1 MASFKI
7 VTDSSCDLPPELAEQ
22 LDLTVLPLKVT
33 LNDTET
39 YKNDLAGTEIAFDK
53 FYAKLRDKAASKTSA
68 PSLDDFETVLRTV
81 LEAGNDFL
89 YIGFSSG
96 LSATYQAGRLA
107 CENLSQEFSD
117 RKIMHVDSLCASMGQ
132 GLLVYHA
139 AKLAEEGKS
148 MEEVVEWLEQNK
160 LHLCHWFTVEDLNHL
175 KRGGRVSPTTA
186 FVGTLLSIKPV
197 MHMDDAGTLKNVSK
211 AKGRKASIRALLDMM
226 KETAI
231 DASSQTVFISHGD
244 CIEDANALAEM
255 VKAELGVKEVVISYV
270 GPVIGSHSGPGTLAL
285 FFLGTQR

>member
-1 MASFKI
+1 MAMYKI
-7 VTDSSCDLPPELAEQ
+7 VTDSSCDLPPELADK
-22 LDLTVLPLKVT
+22 LGLTVLPLKVT
-33 LNDTET
+33 LNGTDT
-39 YKNDLAGTEIAFDK
+39 YKNDLAGTDIPFDQ
-53 FYAKLRDKAASKTSA
+53 FYAKLRDKASSKTSA
-68 PSLDDFETVLRTV
+68 PSLDDFESIFRTL
-81 LEAGNDFL
+81 LEGGHDFL

-107 CENLSQEFSD
+107 CENLAEEFPD

-132 GLLVYHA
+132 GLLVYLA

-148 MEEVVEWLEQNK
+148 MEEVVAWLEQNK

-197 MHMDDAGTLKNVSK
+197 MHVDDAGKLINVEK
-211 AKGRKASIRALLDMM
+211 AKGRKASIKALFGHM
-226 KETAI
+226 KATAI
-231 DASSQTVFISHGD
+231 NPAEQVVFISHGD
-244 CIEDANALAEM
+244 CIEDANALATM
-255 VKAELGVKEVVISYV
+255 IKQELGVKEVVISYV